1 MQPCHKIQEM
11 AVAIATC
18 HDHFDFVSANSTNL
32 NLVFSSLKH
41 DLQLLT
47 KKHVF
52 KYLSELYTVETL
64 Q

>member
-1 MQPCHKIQEM
+1 M

-47 KKHVF
+47 EKHVF